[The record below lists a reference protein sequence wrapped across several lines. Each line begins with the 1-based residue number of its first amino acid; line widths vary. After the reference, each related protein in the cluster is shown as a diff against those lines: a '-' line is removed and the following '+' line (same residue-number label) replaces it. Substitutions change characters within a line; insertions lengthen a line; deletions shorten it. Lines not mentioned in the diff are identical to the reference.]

1 MKRDQEEVVVLTL
14 IPDLPATV
22 VGVEAHENVTA
33 EDYEKVLIP
42 AVEAAEAA
50 SSDGKVRMLYVLGR
64 EFPDFSAAAAWE
76 DTKLGLGR
84 FRHWERIAV
93 VSDADWLRRTIH
105 ALGWAMPGEV
115 RVFESDDLDEAR
127 AWVTS

>member
-1 MKRDQEEVVVLTL
+1 
-14 IPDLPATV
+14 V
-22 VGVEAHENVTA
+22 VGVEAHDKVTA

-42 AVEAAEAA
+42 AVQAAESA
-50 SSDGKVRMLYVLGR
+50 SSGGKIRMLFVLGP
-64 EFPDFSAAAAWE
+64 EFPDFTAGAAWQ

-93 VSDADWLRRTIH
+93 VGDADWLRRAIH

-115 RVFESDDLDEAR
+115 EVFPSEKLDDAR
-127 AWVTS
+127 AWVTA

>member
-1 MKRDQEEVVVLTL
+1 MLTP

-22 VGVEAHENVTA
+22 IGVEAHDKVTA

-42 AVEAAEAA
+42 AVKAAEAA
-50 SSDGKVRMLYVLGR
+50 SSDGKVRMLYVLGP
-64 EFPDFSAAAAWE
+64 EFPDFTAGAAWE

-84 FRHWERIAV
+84 LRHWERIAV
-93 VSDADWLRRTIH
+93 VGDADWLRRAIH
-105 ALGWAMPGEV
+105 ALSWAMPGEV
-115 RVFESDDLDEAR
+115 KVFSSEERDEAR